1 MKMSDLD
8 LEINGVAALE
18 NELPLTEEQVKL
30 LDEMKTAEANKKK
43 PA

>member
-1 MKMSDLD
+1 MSDLD
-8 LEINGVAALE
+8 LEINGVPALE